1 MVSKFSTFL
10 RIILLFGYAICQN
23 TCVLTMMFWAK
34 YVLGESHKLNQYIR
48 SVMAPLSTGVFMLL
62 FNIRLS
68 VQVSPDFVPK
78 VKDSVKFFMMTHS
91 SSLDFM
97 TVGTGYW
104 IVHKLIGASVVLVK
118 KELLMMPFFGPLQ
131 IAAGSILVGRSG
143 DVEAAKR
150 SLAVGE
156 QRAREGYMI
165 SGFPEGTR
173 RRSPSC
179 GREQIQPLKK
189 GMFHMANNLRQA
201 TGKPVCFLPLVII
214 GGQAAW
220 PSGRLLP
227 IPGSKVAIRFGD
239 CVDMKPDESVDDI
252 TLRMRSSMQDE
263 LERAGAIRNGKYSPE
278 SAFAT
283 GVETSLWKLYGFEA
297 VLMSLPM
304 IITVGLALG
313 GLL

>member
-1 MVSKFSTFL
+1 
-10 RIILLFGYAICQN
+10 
-23 TCVLTMMFWAK
+23 MMFWAK
-34 YVLGESHKLNQYIR
+34 WILGESHQLNQYIR
-48 SVMAPLSTGVFMLL
+48 SVMAPLSTGVFTLL

-78 VKDSVKFFMMTHS
+78 LKDSVKFFMMTHS

-97 TVGTGYW
+97 TVGTAYW
-104 IVHKLIGASVVLVK
+104 IVHRLIGASVVLVK
-118 KELLMMPFFGPLQ
+118 KELLLMPFFGPLQ

-143 DVEAAKR
+143 DIEAAKR

-201 TGKPVCFLPLVII
+201 TGKPVCFLPLVIV

-227 IPGSKVAIRFGD
+227 IPGSQVTVRCGD
-239 CVDMKPDESVDDI
+239 CVVMEPEETVDEI
-252 TLRMRSSMQDE
+252 TQRMRVSMQDE
-263 LERAGAIRNGKYSPE
+263 LERAGAIRDGKYCPDV
-278 SAFAT
+278 AFRS
-283 GVETSLWKLYGFEA
+283 GVEVNLWKLYGFEA
-297 VLMSLPM
+297 TMMALPM
-304 IITVGLALG
+304 IITVGM
-313 GLL
+313 GLKGWL